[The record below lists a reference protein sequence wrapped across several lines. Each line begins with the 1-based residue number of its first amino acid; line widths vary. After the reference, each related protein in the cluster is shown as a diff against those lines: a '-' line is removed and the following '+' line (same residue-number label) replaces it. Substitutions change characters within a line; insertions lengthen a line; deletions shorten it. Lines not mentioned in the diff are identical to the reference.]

1 MPRTKL
7 QWKLQQ
13 QLQQQLDQHP
23 ELADAAVDVQAKSRA
38 RHILQHQGSQLDMDG
53 SQWISPFGDSHGD
66 LYKDHAD
73 RAHG

>member
-38 RHILQHQGSQLDMDG
+38 RHILQYQGSQLDMDR

>member
-38 RHILQHQGSQLDMDG
+38 RHILQYQGSQLDVDG
-53 SQWISPFGDSHGD
+53 SQWISPLGDSED
-66 LYKDHAD
+66 YKDHANS
-73 RAHG
+73 AHR